1 MTTKQSIE
9 LTTEAVANALLDAKL
24 DKIVA
29 GFLDRSDSPYDDQ
42 INSLKSQLADENLPK
57 SVREHIS
64 GAIEA
69 LREAQARANEPRL
82 RRIALAV
89 ISVLNEH
96 RIPLQL
102 KNGQEPEK
110 PKAGRGRASK
120 QEHERQLLDLATRR
134 GPDGFTTTEAARVL
148 DVSIATARKVCL
160 RLMSQNKLRHNGL
173 PKQQSRYL
181 IA

>member
-1 MTTKQSIE
+1 M
-9 LTTEAVANALLDAKL
+9 L
-24 DKIVA
+24 
-29 GFLDRSDSPYDDQ
+29 
-42 INSLKSQLADENLPK
+42 
-57 SVREHIS
+57 
-64 GAIEA
+64 EA

-89 ISVLNEH
+89 ISVLNEF

-110 PKAGRGRASK
+110 PKSGRTRASK
-120 QEHERQLLDLATRR
+120 AEHERLLMELATRR
-134 GPDGFTTTEAARVL
+134 GADGFTTTEAARVL

-160 RLMSQNKLRHNGL
+160 RLMSQDKLRHNGL

-181 IA
+181 LA